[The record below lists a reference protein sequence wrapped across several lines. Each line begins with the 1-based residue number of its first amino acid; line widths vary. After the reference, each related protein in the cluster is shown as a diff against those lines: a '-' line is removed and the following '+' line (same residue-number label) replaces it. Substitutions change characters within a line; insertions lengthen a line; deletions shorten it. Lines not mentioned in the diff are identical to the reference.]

1 MEKNRK
7 VKTEKLTD
15 QDVEKVQ
22 GGGSRPHYLGPFCEV
37 CGKDL
42 CYKERTPDGL
52 CIECDAARGAN
63 N

>member
-22 GGGSRPHYLGPFCEV
+22 EEVPGRIILARFAKFVGRTYATKSVRPMV
-37 CGKDL
+37 CV
-42 CYKERTPDGL
+42 
-52 CIECDAARGAN
+52 
-63 N
+63 